1 MGGCAGI
8 LNEVTPK
15 AILKE
20 AVGAWAWYP
29 QGREEAS
36 VAGVARVKWRSE
48 EMTSKGNR
56 TVLGR
61 ALKVI
66 LRASAFTPNENRR
79 HPRVLNREVT

>member
-1 MGGCAGI
+1 M
-8 LNEVTPK
+8 
-15 AILKE
+15 
-20 AVGAWAWYP
+20 
-29 QGREEAS
+29 
-36 VAGVARVKWRSE
+36 AGVARVKWRLE
-48 EMTSKGNR
+48 EMTSKGNW

>member
-1 MGGCAGI
+1 MGGCTGI

-20 AVGAWAWYP
+20 AVGDWVWYP
-29 QGREEAS
+29 QGRERKP
-36 VAGVARVKWRSE
+36 VWLGWVKWRLE
-48 EMTSKGNR
+48 EMTSKGNQ

-66 LRASAFTPNENRR
+66 LRVSAFTPNEKRR